1 MDAKTSALRIL
12 REEHASMDAVI
23 SAFRIVTDNIANGK
37 LAPDFKL
44 LWSIIYY
51 IEEYPEQKHHP
62 KEESVLFPRLR
73 GHEAELDALLDELR
87 HQHKN
92 GGPHLQY
99 IKTVIGRFE
108 AEIPGAVTE
117 LARLVKNYDHF
128 HKKHMQL
135 EDSVV
140 MPKAAMLLTPEDWTA
155 IAAAFGENSDPL
167 STGAVG
173 TNAWF
178 HEFYHRIVYLVPEPW
193 GLGSR
198 SPA

>member
-1 MDAKTSALRIL
+1 ML
-12 REEHASMDAVI
+12 DAVMG
-23 SAFRIVTDNIANGK
+23 AFRIVTEGIARGK

-51 IEEYPEQKHHP
+51 IEEYPERKHHP

-73 GHEAELDALLDELR
+73 GHEEELDALLDELGQ
-87 HQHKN
+87 QHRN
-92 GGPHLQY
+92 SSPHLQY
-99 IKTVIGRFE
+99 LKTVIGRLE
-108 AEIPGAVTE
+108 AEIPGAATE
-117 LARLVKNYDHF
+117 LAGLVKDYDYF

-140 MPKAAMLLTPEDWTA
+140 LPKAAALLTLDDWTA

-167 STGAVG
+167 SVGAVG
-173 TNAWF
+173 SSAWF
-178 HEFYHRIVYLVPEPW
+178 TEFYHRIVYLVPEPW

-198 SPA
+198 SPT

>member
-1 MDAKTSALRIL
+1 
-12 REEHASMDAVI
+12 MDAVI
-23 SAFRIVTDNIANGK
+23 GAFRIVTEGMASGK

-51 IEEYPEQKHHP
+51 IEEYPERKHHP

-73 GHEAELDALLDELR
+73 GREDELDALLDELG

-92 GGPHLQY
+92 AGPHLQY

-108 AEIPGAVTE
+108 AEIPGAATE
-117 LARLVKNYDHF
+117 LARLVKDYDHF

-135 EDSVV
+135 DDTVV
-140 MPKAAMLLTPEDWTA
+140 LPKAVLLLTPDDWTA

-167 STGAVG
+167 SVGAVG
-173 TNAWF
+173 SSAWF
-178 HEFYHRIVYLVPEPW
+178 LAFYRRIVYLVPEPW
-193 GLGSR
+193 GLGPR
-198 SPA
+198 SPT